1 MKKRLMLL
9 CIGAIVGVAIGVA
22 KTKFGNKPEEE
33 EVETFEEATD
43 VDGDDGVISFA
54 GEEGVGI
61 DIAPETGDE
70 EDISEVGTDDEDIS
84 EEPVEET
91 ESSDEEVHAWH
102 EDGAIYESLEFELI
116 GEREFETTQM
126 DYTKTKLT
134 YYVKDDILA
143 DDEKMM
149 EASIEDTIGHEV
161 MGLLINNPY
170 SYSLYVRYPTLGADY
185 EVKMDPGS
193 FADAFKELDVGGT
206 D

>member
-9 CIGAIVGVAIGVA
+9 CVGAIVGVVIGVA
-22 KTKFGNKPEEE
+22 KMKFGGETEEE

-70 EDISEVGTDDEDIS
+70 DEDIS
-84 EEPVEET
+84 EENDEE
-91 ESSDEEVHAWH
+91 ESSEEEEVHAWE
-102 EDGAIYESLEFELI
+102 EDNAIYEGPEFELI

-126 DYTKTKLT
+126 NHTKTKLT

>member
-9 CIGAIVGVAIGVA
+9 CVGAIVGVVIGVA
-22 KTKFGNKPEEE
+22 KMKFGEKTEEE

-61 DIAPETGDE
+61 DIAPETDE
-70 EDISEVGTDDEDIS
+70 EDIP

-91 ESSDEEVHAWH
+91 ESLDEEVHAWE
-102 EDGAIYESLEFELI
+102 EDDAIYESPKDHREIFELI

-126 DYTKTKLT
+126 DHTKTKLT

>member
-43 VDGDDGVISFA
+43 EVEDDGVISFV

-61 DIAPETGDE
+61 DIAPE
-70 EDISEVGTDDEDIS
+70 TDDEDIS

-161 MGLLINNPY
+161 MGLLVNNPY

>member
-1 MKKRLMLL
+1 MLL
-9 CIGAIVGVAIGVA
+9 FTVFQRGDKYTAGSDQLPAVQSSRRV
-22 KTKFGNKPEEE
+22 
-33 EVETFEEATD
+33 VE
-43 VDGDDGVISFA
+43 
-54 GEEGVGI
+54 
-61 DIAPETGDE
+61 
-70 EDISEVGTDDEDIS
+70 
-84 EEPVEET
+84 
-91 ESSDEEVHAWH
+91 
-102 EDGAIYESLEFELI
+102 
-116 GEREFETTQM
+116 Q
-126 DYTKTKLT
+126 
-134 YYVKDDILA
+134 DDILA

>member
-1 MKKRLMLL
+1 MKKRVLLL
-9 CIGAIVGVAIGVA
+9 CAGFVVGVAISVIKS
-22 KTKFGNKPEEE
+22 KTCKKADEE
-33 EVETFEEATD
+33 EVTETFEESTD
-43 VDGDDGVISFA
+43 VDEDDGVISFV

-70 EDISEVGTDDEDIS
+70 DEDIS

-102 EDGAIYESLEFELI
+102 EDGAIYETLDFELI

-126 DYTKTKLT
+126 DHTKTKLT

>member
-9 CIGAIVGVAIGVA
+9 CVGAIVGVVIGVV
-22 KTKFGNKPEEE
+22 KMKFGGETEEE

-61 DIAPETGDE
+61 DIAPET
-70 EDISEVGTDDEDIS
+70 DDEDIP
-84 EEPVEET
+84 EENDE
-91 ESSDEEVHAWH
+91 ESSKEEEVHAWD
-102 EDGAIYESLEFELI
+102 EDGAIYEGEEDYAIYEGPEFELI
-116 GEREFETTQM
+116 GEREFETTKM
-126 DYTKTKLT
+126 EHSKIKLT

>member
-1 MKKRLMLL
+1 MKKRLVLL
-9 CIGAIVGVAIGVA
+9 CVGAIVGVVIGVA
-22 KTKFGNKPEEE
+22 KSKFGNKPEEE

-61 DIAPETGDE
+61 DIAPET
-70 EDISEVGTDDEDIS
+70 DDEDIP
-84 EEPVEET
+84 EEN
-91 ESSDEEVHAWH
+91 DEKVHAWD
-102 EDGAIYESLEFELI
+102 EDGAIYEGEEDCAIYEGPEFELI

-126 DYTKTKLT
+126 DHTKTKLT